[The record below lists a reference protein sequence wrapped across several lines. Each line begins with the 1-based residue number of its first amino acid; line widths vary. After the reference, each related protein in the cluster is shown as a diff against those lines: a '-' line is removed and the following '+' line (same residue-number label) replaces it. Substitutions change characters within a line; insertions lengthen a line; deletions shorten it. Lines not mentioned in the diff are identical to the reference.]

1 MRELSCVRTSLGS
14 LGRMSERLFFPH
26 SEVARDVL
34 TFAGRAARHGDGV
47 VRLQAGAGVLALSCA
62 PLSPR
67 SLTDPT
73 PFVLALRTAR
83 VDPELKCDLT
93 VDAAALAPD
102 ADDDRAVRLP
112 DSAVTAAWSGVSPP
126 RTGWREDGT
135 LDSARVSLR
144 AQWGIAAVARQLPTG
159 AGDDVVHLV
168 RSSVWGAPDGDLA
181 GLPLGVAF
189 AAVGL
194 GFIAGAEKPTIRRT
208 DVWTRVSFARGH
220 VLTRGPVAMGL
231 TPVRATGPGR

>member
-1 MRELSCVRTSLGS
+1 
-14 LGRMSERLFFPH
+14 MSERLLFPH
-26 SEVARDVL
+26 PEVARDVL
-34 TFAGRAARHGDGV
+34 TFAGRAARHGDGI
-47 VRLQAGAGVLALSCA
+47 VRLQARGGLLALSCA

-83 VDPELKCDLT
+83 VDPELECDLT

-102 ADDDRAVRLP
+102 ADDGRAVRLP
-112 DSAVTAAWSGVSPP
+112 DSGVTAAWAGVSPP
-126 RTGWREDGT
+126 RAGWREAGS

-159 AGDDVVHLV
+159 AGDDVVHRV
-168 RSSVWGAPDGDLA
+168 RSSVWGAPDEDLA

-189 AAVGL
+189 AAVGM
-194 GFIAGAEKPTIRRT
+194 GFIAGAEQPVVRRT

-231 TPVRATGPGR
+231 TPVRATGPAR

>member
-1 MRELSCVRTSLGS
+1 
-14 LGRMSERLFFPH
+14 MSERLLFPQPD
-26 SEVARDVL
+26 VVRDVL

-47 VRLQAGAGVLALSCA
+47 IRLQAGAGILAMTCA
-62 PLSPR
+62 PLAPR
-67 SLTDPT
+67 SLTDAT

-83 VDPELKCDLT
+83 VDPELECDLA

-102 ADDDRAVRLP
+102 ADERAVRLP
-112 DSAVTAAWSGVSPP
+112 DSGVTATWAGVSPP
-126 RTGWREDGT
+126 RSGWRDAGS
-135 LDSARVSLR
+135 LDSARISLR
-144 AQWGIAAVARQLPTG
+144 AQWGIAAVARQLPDA

-168 RSSVWGAPDGDLA
+168 RSTIWGAPDEDLA

-194 GFIAGAEKPTIRRT
+194 GFIAGAESPSIRRT

-231 TPVRATGPGR
+231 TPVRSTGAGR

>member
-1 MRELSCVRTSLGS
+1 
-14 LGRMSERLFFPH
+14 MSARLLFPRP
-26 SEVARDVL
+26 EVARDVL
-34 TFAGRAARHGDGV
+34 TFSGRAARLGDGAI
-47 VRLQAGAGVLALSCA
+47 RLQARAGVLAVTCA

-67 SLTDPT
+67 SLMDAT
-73 PFVLALRTAR
+73 PFVLGMRTAPI
-83 VDPELKCDLT
+83 DPELECDLT
-93 VDAAALAPD
+93 IDAGALSADVDERAL
-102 ADDDRAVRLP
+102 RLP
-112 DSAVTAAWSGVSPP
+112 DSGVTASWAGVSPP
-126 RTGWREDGT
+126 RSGWRDGGS

-168 RSSVWGAPDGDLA
+168 RSAVWGEPDDEID
-181 GLPLGVAF
+181 GLPRGVAF

-194 GFIAGAEKPTIRRT
+194 GFIGGEERPAIRRT

-231 TPVRATGPGR
+231 TPVRATGAHS

>member
-1 MRELSCVRTSLGS
+1 
-14 LGRMSERLFFPH
+14 MSERLIFPQ

-34 TFAGRAARHGDGV
+34 TFAGRAARHGDGI
-47 VRLQAGAGVLALSCA
+47 VRLQAGSGVLAMTCA
-62 PLSPR
+62 PLAPR
-67 SLTDPT
+67 SLTDAT

-83 VDPELKCDLT
+83 IDPEIECDLT

-102 ADDDRAVRLP
+102 ADPFAVRLP
-112 DSAVTAAWSGVSPP
+112 DSGVTASWAGVSPP
-126 RTGWREDGT
+126 RTGWREGGA

-144 AQWGIAAVARQLPTG
+144 AQWGIAAVARQLPAA

-168 RSSVWGAPDGDLA
+168 RSSVWGAPDDELG

-194 GFIAGAEKPTIRRT
+194 GFIAGEERPPIRRT
-208 DVWTRVSFARGH
+208 DVWTRITFARGH

-231 TPVRATGPGR
+231 TPVRRTGAPG